1 MRNKRILRSAALLA
15 VTACLVSG
23 VPLAFAGEDPAP
35 RILVAGEGNVEI
47 APDMA
52 VLNLSVMRQ
61 ASTAR
66 AALTANS
73 AAMAKVL
80 DAMAALGIA
89 KRDLQTSTFN
99 IQPRYT
105 NPPRQN
111 SGATEAP
118 KLVGYTVRNAVTV
131 RVRDIS
137 RVGDVLD
144 TSVTLGVNDGGGI
157 EFTNNDPSAAITEA
171 RRAAME
177 KAMSKAQ
184 TLAKAAGVRVGK
196 VLEISEQ
203 HHSPRPMPMARMTM
217 YDKAESVPIAAG
229 TNSYKVIVNVTLA
242 IKQQ

>member
-1 MRNKRILRSAALLA
+1 MRNKRTLRGAALLA
-15 VTACLVSG
+15 ITFCCVSG
-23 VPLAFAGEDPAP
+23 AQLVFAGEEPAP
-35 RILVAGEGNVEI
+35 RILVAGEGKVEI

-66 AALTANS
+66 AALAANS

-80 DAMAALGIA
+80 DAMMALGIA
-89 KRDLQTSTFN
+89 KQDVQTSTFN

-105 NPPRQN
+105 NPARQT
-111 SGATEAP
+111 SGATEAR
-118 KLVGYTVRNAVTV
+118 KLVGYSVRNAVTV
-131 RVRDIS
+131 QVRDIS
-137 RVGDVLD
+137 RVGEVLD

-171 RRAAME
+171 RTTAMK
-177 KAMSKAQ
+177 KALSKAQ
-184 TLAKAAGVRVGK
+184 TLAKAAGVRVGR

-203 HHSPRPMPMARMTM
+203 HQSPRPMPMARVAM
-217 YDKAESVPIAAG
+217 YDAAESVPIAAG
-229 TNSYKVIVNVTLA
+229 TNSYKVTVNVTLA